1 MRTILEDI
9 KNNSYKQ
16 VYLLYGE
23 EAYLKNQYRGK
34 LISSLFPEG
43 DTMNL
48 NVYDDGDVPIKEIID
63 LAETMPFFAQYRLI
77 VLNDSGLFKKGG
89 EELAEYIPGMP
100 DSTIMIFTEREVDQR
115 SRLFKAVKDK
125 GRAVEF
131 PVQDEETLQ
140 KWILGMLKKENKNIT
155 KQTMMFFLEKT
166 GADME
171 NICKELEKL
180 ICYTMG
186 RDVITEEDVSAV
198 CTTRVTSKIFDMV
211 GAVAQKRQKQ
221 ALDLYYD
228 LLTLKEPPM
237 RILFLIARQFNL
249 LLQVKELRKRG
260 ADNRQIGEKTG
271 LAPFIAGKY
280 VAQAE
285 GFTREELRMLASG

>member
-48 NVYDDGDVPIKEIID
+48 NVYDDGDVPVKEIID

-89 EELAEYIPGMP
+89 EDLAEYIPGMP
-100 DSTIMIFTEREVDQR
+100 DSTIMIFTEREVDKR

-125 GRAVEF
+125 GRAVEC
-131 PVQDEETLQ
+131 PVQDE
-140 KWILGMLKKENKNIT
+140 
-155 KQTMMFFLEKT
+155 
-166 GADME
+166 
-171 NICKELEKL
+171 
-180 ICYTMG
+180 
-186 RDVITEEDVSAV
+186 
-198 CTTRVTSKIFDMV
+198 
-211 GAVAQKRQKQ
+211 
-221 ALDLYYD
+221 
-228 LLTLKEPPM
+228 
-237 RILFLIARQFNL
+237 
-249 LLQVKELRKRG
+249 
-260 ADNRQIGEKTG
+260 
-271 LAPFIAGKY
+271 
-280 VAQAE
+280 
-285 GFTREELRMLASG
+285 